1 MGRVAQSCTAAGT
14 THSYIARQYSS
25 GQISEVSTQAILRR
39 LFGSGYLDYICL
51 TICHKKINNMTSLE
65 FTSQVQKISLTL
77 RPAAMNLTRDAD
89 DAKDL
94 VQETLLKAL
103 LNKEKFKAGT
113 NLKAW
118 LYTIMRN
125 TFINNYNKVT
135 KRSSNIDSTEYFQYF
150 NTDQN
155 YITHN
160 GATSDFVVRDINE
173 AIAGLGSDYRTPFMM
188 YYIGYKYLEIAEKLQ
203 IPIGTV
209 KNRIH
214 IARKELK
221 SALQVYAP
229 SGSSAA
235 DLVDA
240 VED

>member
-1 MGRVAQSCTAAGT
+1 
-14 THSYIARQYSS
+14 
-25 GQISEVSTQAILRR
+25 
-39 LFGSGYLDYICL
+39 
-51 TICHKKINNMTSLE
+51 MTSLE
-65 FTSQVQKISLTL
+65 FTDQVQKISYSLK
-77 RPAAMNLTRDAD
+77 PVAMNLTRDAD

-94 VQETLLKAL
+94 VQETLLKAM
-103 LNKEKFKAGT
+103 LNKDKFKAGT

-125 TFINNYNKVT
+125 TFINNYNKIT
-135 KRSSNIDSTEYFQYF
+135 KRNSNIDSTEYFQYF
-150 NTDQN
+150 NTNEN

-160 GATSDFVVRDINE
+160 GATSDFVVADINE
-173 AIAGLGSDYRTPFMM
+173 AIAGLSADYRTPFMM

-221 SALQVYAP
+221 QALKTYAP
-229 SGSSAA
+229 G
-235 DLVDA
+235 V
-240 VED
+240 

>member
-1 MGRVAQSCTAAGT
+1 MTSVDFTTHIQLAAG
-14 THSYIARQYSS
+14 S
-25 GQISEVSTQAILRR
+25 
-39 LFGSGYLDYICL
+39 
-51 TICHKKINNMTSLE
+51 
-65 FTSQVQKISLTL
+65 L
-77 RPAAMNLTRDAD
+77 RPVAMNLTRNAD

-103 LNKEKFKAGT
+103 TNRDKFNAGT

-125 TFINNYNKVT
+125 TFINNYNKIT
-135 KRSSNIDSTEYFQYF
+135 KRSSNIDSSEYLQYL

-155 YITHN
+155 YITYN
-160 GATSDFVVRDINE
+160 QGTAAFMMSDITA
-173 AIAGLGSDYRTPFMM
+173 AIAQLNEEHRTPFML
-188 YYIGYKYLEIAEKLQ
+188 YYTGFKYLEIAEKLA

-221 SALQVYAP
+221 KMLQVY
-229 SGSSAA
+229 G
-235 DLVDA
+235 D
-240 VED
+240 

>member
-1 MGRVAQSCTAAGT
+1 VVYLC
-14 THSYIARQYSS
+14 
-25 GQISEVSTQAILRR
+25 LR
-39 LFGSGYLDYICL
+39 FCYEPFY
-51 TICHKKINNMTSLE
+51 NMTSLE
-65 FTSQVQKISLTL
+65 FTSQVQKISSSL
-77 RPAAMNLTRDAD
+77 RPVAMNLTRDAD

-103 LNKEKFKAGT
+103 LNKDKFKAGT

-125 TFINNYNKVT
+125 TFINNYNKIT

-150 NTDQN
+150 NTDEN

-160 GATSDFVVRDINE
+160 GATTDFVVRDINE
-173 AIAGLGSDYRTPFMM
+173 AIASLGTDYRTPFMM

-214 IARKELK
+214 IARKDLK
-221 SALQVYAP
+221 NALKVYAP
-229 SGSSAA
+229 AGADRSGSVLAEEA
-235 DLVDA
+235 EQD
-240 VED
+240 

>member
-1 MGRVAQSCTAAGT
+1 MQADETEKRLRGLMLASLDGDA
-14 THSYIARQYSS
+14 IAYRALLADLARYLRPWF
-25 GQISEVSTQAILRR
+25 ARR
-39 LFGSGYLDYICL
+39 LS
-51 TICHKKINNMTSLE
+51 
-65 FTSQVQKISLTL
+65 
-77 RPAAMNLTRDAD
+77 AAHVSHAE
-89 DAKDL
+89 DL

-103 LNKEKFKAGT
+103 LNKDKFKAGT

-125 TFINNYNKVT
+125 TFINNYNKIT

-150 NTDQN
+150 NTDEN

-160 GATSDFVVRDINE
+160 GATTDFVVRDINE
-173 AIAGLGSDYRTPFMM
+173 AIASLGTDYRTPFMM

-221 SALQVYAP
+221 QALKVYAP
-229 SGSSAA
+229 G
-235 DLVDA
+235 V
-240 VED
+240 

>member
-1 MGRVAQSCTAAGT
+1 VTA
-14 THSYIARQYSS
+14 
-25 GQISEVSTQAILRR
+25 V
-39 LFGSGYLDYICL
+39 
-51 TICHKKINNMTSLE
+51 E
-65 FTSQVQKISLTL
+65 FTNQVQKLSVSL
-77 RPAAMNLTRDAD
+77 RPAAMTLTRDAD
-89 DAKDL
+89 DARDL

-103 LNKEKFKAGT
+103 TNKDKFKAGT

-135 KRSSNIDSTEYFQYF
+135 KRNTRIDNTDFFQYF
-150 NTDQN
+150 NTNDTF
-155 YITHN
+155 ITYN
-160 GATSDFVVRDINE
+160 AGTATFVMADINQ
-173 AIAGLGSDYRTPFMM
+173 AIDGLNEDFRRPFMM

-221 SALQVYAP
+221 KLLQVY
-229 SGSSAA
+229 SFN
-235 DLVDA
+235 
-240 VED
+240 

>member
-1 MGRVAQSCTAAGT
+1 
-14 THSYIARQYSS
+14 
-25 GQISEVSTQAILRR
+25 
-39 LFGSGYLDYICL
+39 
-51 TICHKKINNMTSLE
+51 MTSLE
-65 FTSQVQKISLTL
+65 FTSQVQKISSSL
-77 RPAAMNLTRDAD
+77 RPVAMNLTRDAD

-103 LNKEKFKAGT
+103 LNKDKFKAGT

-125 TFINNYNKVT
+125 TFINNYNKIT

-150 NTDQN
+150 NTDEN

-160 GATSDFVVRDINE
+160 GATTDFVVRDINE
-173 AIAGLGSDYRTPFMM
+173 AIASLGSDYRTPFMM

-214 IARKELK
+214 IARKDLK
-221 SALQVYAP
+221 AALKVYAP
-229 SGSSAA
+229 AGADRAGSVLA
-235 DLVDA
+235 DDA
-240 VED
+240 DQD

>member
-1 MGRVAQSCTAAGT
+1 MTAIEFSAHVQNAAQS
-14 THSYIARQYSS
+14 
-25 GQISEVSTQAILRR
+25 
-39 LFGSGYLDYICL
+39 
-51 TICHKKINNMTSLE
+51 
-65 FTSQVQKISLTL
+65 L
-77 RPAAMNLTRDAD
+77 RPVAMNLTRDID

-103 LNKEKFKAGT
+103 RNQEKFKAGT

-125 TFINNYNKVT
+125 TFINNYNKIT
-135 KRSSNIDSTEYFQYF
+135 KRSSNVDSTAYLQYL
-150 NTDQN
+150 NTDEN

-160 GATSDFVVRDINE
+160 KGTATFVMNDIDAALANLSE
-173 AIAGLGSDYRTPFMM
+173 EHRTPFMM
-188 YYIGYKYLEIAEKLQ
+188 YYVGYKYTEIAEKLA

-221 SALQVYAP
+221 QALKVYR
-229 SGSSAA
+229 
-235 DLVDA
+235 VDS
-240 VED
+240 

>member
-1 MGRVAQSCTAAGT
+1 MTAIEFNNQVQSMAQS
-14 THSYIARQYSS
+14 
-25 GQISEVSTQAILRR
+25 
-39 LFGSGYLDYICL
+39 
-51 TICHKKINNMTSLE
+51 
-65 FTSQVQKISLTL
+65 L
-77 RPAAMNLTRDAD
+77 RPAAMNLTRDND

-103 LNKEKFKAGT
+103 TNRDKFKAGT

-135 KRSSNIDSTEYFQYF
+135 KRIT
-150 NTDQN
+150 NTDADAYLQLMN
-155 YITHN
+155 TDDRFIMHNKGTATFVMSDITK
-160 GATSDFVVRDINE
+160 AMVSLNE
-173 AIAGLGSDYRTPFMM
+173 EHRVPFIM
-188 YYIGYKYLEIAEKLQ
+188 YYIGYKYLEIADKLQ

-221 SALQVYAP
+221 QSLSVY
-229 SGSSAA
+229 SNSIY
-235 DLVDA
+235 
-240 VED
+240 

>member
-1 MGRVAQSCTAAGT
+1 
-14 THSYIARQYSS
+14 
-25 GQISEVSTQAILRR
+25 
-39 LFGSGYLDYICL
+39 
-51 TICHKKINNMTSLE
+51 MTSLE

-103 LNKEKFKAGT
+103 LNKDKFKAGT

-125 TFINNYNKVT
+125 TFINNYNKIT

-155 YITHN
+155 YITQN
-160 GATSDFVVRDINE
+160 GATSDFV
-173 AIAGLGSDYRTPFMM
+173 
-188 YYIGYKYLEIAEKLQ
+188 EIAEKLQ

-214 IARKELK
+214 IARKDLK
-221 SALQVYAP
+221 AALQVYAP
-229 SGSSAA
+229 VGASAGSDA
-235 DLVDA
+235 LEA

>member
-1 MGRVAQSCTAAGT
+1 MTA
-14 THSYIARQYSS
+14 
-25 GQISEVSTQAILRR
+25 V
-39 LFGSGYLDYICL
+39 
-51 TICHKKINNMTSLE
+51 E
-65 FTSQVQKISLTL
+65 FTNQVQKISVSL

-103 LNKEKFKAGT
+103 TNKDKFKTGT

-125 TFINNYNKVT
+125 TFINNYNKIT
-135 KRSSNIDSTEYFQYF
+135 KRNSKIDSTDYFQYYNSDDTF
-150 NTDQN
+150 
-155 YITHN
+155 ITHN
-160 GATSDFVVRDINE
+160 GATSTFILGDIDQAIGKLNDDFR
-173 AIAGLGSDYRTPFMM
+173 RPFIM
-188 YYIGYKYLEIAEKLQ
+188 YYIGYKYLEIAEQLQ

-221 SALQVYAP
+221 QALDVYA
-229 SGSSAA
+229 
-235 DLVDA
+235 LN
-240 VED
+240 

>member
-1 MGRVAQSCTAAGT
+1 MTAT
-14 THSYIARQYSS
+14 EFSS
-25 GQISEVSTQAILRR
+25 
-39 LFGSGYLDYICL
+39 
-51 TICHKKINNMTSLE
+51 M
-65 FTSQVQKISLTL
+65 VQKIAKSLKPVAL
-77 RPAAMNLTRDAD
+77 NLTRDAD

-103 LNKEKFKAGT
+103 LNKDKFKAGS

-125 TFINNYNKVT
+125 TFINNYNKIT

-150 NTDQN
+150 NTDEN
-155 YITHN
+155 YIAKN
-160 GATSDFVVRDINE
+160 GTVYTFVVTDINE
-173 AIAGLGSDYRTPFMM
+173 AISHLNEKYRTPFMM
-188 YYIGYKYLEIAEKLQ
+188 YYIGFKYLEIAEKLN

-221 SALQVYAP
+221 RVLKIYELN
-229 SGSSAA
+229 G
-235 DLVDA
+235 
-240 VED
+240 

>member
-1 MGRVAQSCTAAGT
+1 MTA
-14 THSYIARQYSS
+14 ID
-25 GQISEVSTQAILRR
+25 
-39 LFGSGYLDYICL
+39 F
-51 TICHKKINNMTSLE
+51 NNL
-65 FTSQVQKISLTL
+65 VQKVSGSL
-77 RPAAMNLTRDAD
+77 RPAAMSLTRDAD

-103 LNKEKFKAGT
+103 LNKDKFKAGT

-150 NTDQN
+150 NTDEN
-155 YITHN
+155 YITVN
-160 GATSDFVVRDINE
+160 GATAEFVVSDINE
-173 AIAGLGSDYRTPFMM
+173 AIAKLNEEYRTPFMM
-188 YYIGYKYLEIAEKLQ
+188 YYIGYKYLEIAEKLN

-221 SALQVYAP
+221 QVLKVY
-229 SGSSAA
+229 
-235 DLVDA
+235 
-240 VED
+240 EKK